1 MMFIETTTIAIPT
14 FIINGAKGAAFGLA
28 VYLGLVLVVKL
39 FGPK

>member
-1 MMFIETTTIAIPT
+1 MMIIETTTIAIPT

>member
-1 MMFIETTTIAIPT
+1 MFIETTTIAIPP

-28 VYLGLVLVVKL
+28 VYLGLILVVKL

>member
-1 MMFIETTTIAIPT
+1 MFIETTTFAIPT
-14 FIINGAKGAAFGLA
+14 IIINGVKGAAFGLA

>member
-1 MMFIETTTIAIPT
+1 MMIIETTTIAIPT
-14 FIINGAKGAAFGLA
+14 FIINGAKGAVFGLS